1 MATSHVV
8 ALFGASGRT
17 GLAVI
22 EAARR
27 RNWSV
32 HALVRPSSAAPADSP
47 AVRVTRGDIDS
58 TQALAAVLPG
68 ASAAVTVFGPRPP
81 YTDVFCARATELLIA
96 AMRQHGPRRLIV
108 QTGAQVGIDLPN
120 WSWPVR
126 AMSRAFARSR
136 PQIAADF
143 REQERLV
150 RASGLDWTIV
160 KPPLLT
166 NGPPRGNVRIGPELR
181 IGLMSRIRRADL
193 AEAILDEVEEPRHV
207 GRAVFVVG

>member
-1 MATSHVV
+1 MQVV

-32 HALVRPSSAAPADSP
+32 RALVRPSSASPADSP
-47 AVRVTRGDIDS
+47 AVRVIRGDFDS
-58 TQALAAVLPG
+58 SDALAEALSQ
-68 ASAAVTVFGPRPP
+68 ASAVVAVFGPRPP
-81 YTDVFCARATELLIA
+81 YTDVFCARATERLIA

-108 QTGAQVGIDLPN
+108 QTGAQIGVDLPN

-150 RASGLDWTIV
+150 RESGLDWTIV

-166 NGPPRGNVRIGPELR
+166 NGPPHGGVRIGPELR

-193 AEAILDEVEEPRHV
+193 AEAILDELAQPRHI

>member
-1 MATSHVV
+1 MSHVIS
-8 ALFGASGRT
+8 LFGASGRT

-22 EAARR
+22 EAAHRR
-27 RNWSV
+27 GWRV
-32 HALVRPSSAAPADSP
+32 QALVRPASGAPAESP
-47 AVRVTRGDIDS
+47 ALRIIRGDLSSGVSI
-58 TQALAAVLPG
+58 AATLSGGTAV
-68 ASAAVTVFGPRPP
+68 VTVFGPRPP
-81 YTDVFCARATELLIA
+81 YTEVFCAQATQRLIA
-96 AMRQHGPRRLIV
+96 GMLDNGPRRLIV

-150 RASGLDWTIV
+150 RESGLDWTIV

-166 NGPPRGNVRIGPELR
+166 TGAPRGRVRVGPDLR

-193 AEAILDEVEEPRHV
+193 AQAILDEIERPQHL
-207 GRAVFVVG
+207 GKAVFVVG